1 LEPYAIA
8 YAAQQLSGA
17 ESSDDCLVG
26 QTARVVSIGESSD
39 GSQVDQ
45 TLSDG
50 QRDTLSTML
59 VKHESY
65 RAPERLTLAPP
76 LVELTLFLDDLVA
89 GRRQALDVQ
98 GGAVRPADRKSM
110 VADLQWALE
119 DVGVSVEAAI
129 TPSLRE
135 LRAGRLSR
143 LAEIVADGSATAELA
158 DETRAILL
166 QLGEVDVVSAAWED
180 LVRAVADDSMSN
192 QTVALRVAQLA
203 ECFELRGGEWS
214 TSLTHALSDF
224 AFQGHVAEA
233 QQRLRQAPFVGAEV
247 VWVAF
252 GNAHLRRGFQRL
264 GPIQFFDKRM
274 SVTDLRDGSAELD
287 AFDDFERAPE
297 LTDDLLERMFFK
309 VDADAYVLARV
320 ELTGSRA
327 PLAPLDHPV
336 RRARQVAGTVVE
348 AAGFLQGGSHWVLM
362 DGGAAFGH
370 GDYVGNLNFRDPAV
384 VARRAREAHPTHE
397 LTGYGLTE
405 LPAAFVDAIRRQDV
419 TALRAMTELEW
430 HQQTSRIPSE
440 AMRVTQRIRA
450 FETQRVTTTGARFES
465 WEEFVRYYMRDQWC
479 WHEIHDALFSAVAS
493 IEHPGHPRYL
503 TRGQDSVNKL
513 AEAYATIM
521 QHKEGLYGTYTW
533 KPGAVLERAR
543 EVAGQYVSGTI
554 ERRRW
559 RELDRIGRT
568 GEQAAAW
575 VTERRRTFD
584 ALLNRAVRQRNAIVH
599 GQRTVSSVIESVDA
613 LLDQL
618 SGGLVRRWVDA
629 AAGGTPVEDGLELSR
644 ENLRERFDRLASEP
658 SGFALWPAGS

>member
-1 LEPYAIA
+1 
-8 YAAQQLSGA
+8 LSGA
-17 ESSDDCLVG
+17 DIWDDCLVG
-26 QTARVVSIGESSD
+26 QTALVVSTGESSD

-45 TLSDG
+45 ALSDG

-76 LVELTLFLDDLVA
+76 LTELTLFLDDLVA
-89 GRRQALDVQ
+89 GRRQAVDVH
-98 GGAVRPADRKSM
+98 GSAVRPADRKSM

-119 DVGVSVEAAI
+119 DVGASVEAAI

-135 LRAGRLSR
+135 LRAGKLSR
-143 LAEIVADGSATAELA
+143 LADIVADAPATAELA

-166 QLGEVDVVSAAWED
+166 QLGEADVVSAAWED
-180 LVRAVADDSMSN
+180 LVAAAADDSMSN
-192 QTVALRVAQLA
+192 QRVALRVAQLA
-203 ECFELRGGEWS
+203 ESFELRGGEWS

-224 AFQGHVAEA
+224 AFQGQLAEV
-233 QQRLRQAPFVGAEV
+233 QQRLRKAPFVGAEV

-274 SVTDLRDGSAELD
+274 SVADLRDGSAELD

-297 LTDDLLERMFFK
+297 LTDDLVERMFFK

-327 PLAPLDHPV
+327 PVAPLDHPI
-336 RRARQVAGTVVE
+336 RRVRQVAGTVVE
-348 AAGFLQGGSHWVLM
+348 AAGFLEGGSQWVLM

-370 GDYVGNLNFRDPAV
+370 GEYIGNLTFQDPAI
-384 VARRAREAHPTHE
+384 VARRATAAHPTHE

-405 LPAAFVDAIRRQDV
+405 LPAAFVDAIRCQDV

-430 HQQTSRIPSE
+430 HQQTSRIPSK
-440 AMRVTQRIRA
+440 AMRVTQRVRA
-450 FETQRVTTTGARFES
+450 FETQRVTTSGAQFES
-465 WEEFVRYYMRDQWC
+465 WEEFVRCFLRDQWC
-479 WHEIHDALFSAVAS
+479 WHEIHDALFGAVAS
-493 IEHPGHPRYL
+493 IEHPGDPRYL
-503 TRGQDSVNKL
+503 THGQDSVDKL
-513 AEAYATIM
+513 AAAYASIM
-521 QHKEGLYGTYTW
+521 QHQEGLYGTYTW
-533 KPGAVLERAR
+533 KPGVVLELAR
-543 EVAGQYVSGTI
+543 GVAGQYVSGTI

-575 VTERRRTFD
+575 VTERRRAFD

-599 GQRTVSSVIESVDA
+599 GQRTVAAVIESVDA

-629 AAGGTPVEDGLELSR
+629 AAGGIPVGEGLELSR
-644 ENLRERFDRLASEP
+644 ENLRERFDSLPTEP
-658 SGFALWPAGS
+658 SGFALWPAGP